1 MKQRGVLTIMAFILS
16 FPLFVSAHGD
26 ATHVLGTVTE
36 TAQDHL
42 VVQTRQGE
50 SVTLV
55 INADT
60 IFQRNGMTTKDA
72 RPEVGNRMVAEAEED
87 GDSLVATKIRFSSSE
102 SQESARGK
110 RD

>member
-1 MKQRGVLTIMAFILS
+1 MKRYRVLTIMAFILS

-42 VVQTRQGE
+42 VVQTPQGE

-87 GDSLVATKIRFSSSE
+87 GDSLIAKTIRFSSSE
-102 SQESARGK
+102 SQ
-110 RD
+110 

>member
-1 MKQRGVLTIMAFILS
+1 MKRYRVLTIMAFILS

-26 ATHVLGTVTE
+26 AHHVVGTVTE

-42 VVQTRQGE
+42 VVQTLQGK

-60 IFQRNGMTTKDA
+60 VFQRNGVTTKDA
-72 RPEVGNRMVAEAEED
+72 RPGVGNRMVAEAEED
-87 GDSLVATKIRFSSSE
+87 GDSLIATKIRFSSS
-102 SQESARGK
+102 K
-110 RD
+110 